1 MSGHKLLGQGAVAVI
16 NTSTET
22 DAGVGAEQTKATNAL
37 ILSGGG
43 ARAAYQVG
51 VLTALNELLPK
62 TTHNP
67 FPIICG
73 TSAGAINAMALATH
87 TGHFYE
93 AVEDLNNLW
102 RDLTTEHVFR
112 TDVAALLAGA
122 GRLIMSLFNQ
132 GIARKKSIALL
143 DNTPLREF
151 LQHHLDFSR
160 LQAGIDSGDLK
171 GICISA
177 MNYSSGESVNFFQ
190 GEKGLNE
197 WNRHRRRGVKTC
209 LTLDHLMASS
219 AIPGV
224 FPAGKIGE
232 HYYGDGAL
240 RQLAPI
246 SPALH
251 MGADRVFVIGVSNNR
266 NPVHWNKRLKSAKHS
281 PTIAQVFGHM
291 FSSAF
296 IDSLEGDIEHL
307 ERINELLRLIP
318 EEQREH
324 NGRHLKPVETLI
336 ISPSKPVDRIA
347 GRCVRYMPK
356 TIRVF
361 MSSTGGSSSGGGSS
375 TSSYLL
381 FEKPFIQKLFDL
393 GYQDTM
399 WEKDKVQ
406 EFFQV

>member
-1 MSGHKLLGQGAVAVI
+1 MA
-16 NTSTET
+16 N
-22 DAGVGAEQTKATNAL
+22 NAL

-62 TTHNP
+62 STHNP

-73 TSAGAINAMALATH
+73 TSAGALNALALATH
-87 TGHFYE
+87 SGHFYE
-93 AVEDLNNLW
+93 AVEDLNKLW
-102 RDLTTEHVFR
+102 KDLNTSHVFR
-112 TDVAALLAGA
+112 TDVASLLAGA
-122 GRLIMSLFNQ
+122 GRLFLSLFNQ
-132 GIARKKSIALL
+132 GVARKKSIALL
-143 DNTPLREF
+143 DNSPLREF
-151 LQHHLDFSR
+151 LAEHIDFKR
-160 LQAGIDSGDLK
+160 LQTGIDAGDLK
-171 GICISA
+171 GVSISA
-177 MNYSSGESVNFFQ
+177 MNYTSGESISFFQ
-190 GEKGLNE
+190 GNDSINE
-197 WNRHRRRGVKTC
+197 WDRHRRRGVKAQ
-209 LTLDHLMASS
+209 LSLDHLMASS
-219 AIPGV
+219 AIPGI

-240 RQLAPI
+240 RQVAPI

-251 MGADRVFVIGVSNNR
+251 MGADKVFVIGVSNNR
-266 NPVHWNKRLKSAKHS
+266 NPVQWNKRLVSARHS
-281 PTIAQVFGHM
+281 PSIAQVFGHL

-307 ERINELLRLIP
+307 ERINELLARIP
-318 EEQREH
+318 EDQREY
-324 NGRHLKPVETLI
+324 NGRLLKPVETLI

-361 MSSTGGSSSGGGSS
+361 MRSTGGSASGGGSS

-381 FEKPFIQKLFDL
+381 FEKPFIDKLFDL

-399 WEKDKVQ
+399 WEKDRVQ
-406 EFFQV
+406 EFFRV